1 MATTYRYRVDQQE
14 QGPVSFQ
21 ELVQLVRDETLRAD
35 SPVMADWQQE
45 WVHAAEVVG
54 LFHTAGRD
62 DVLEKWEQEQREK
75 RRHTLL
81 SQDDGELTA
90 DTFAGMISEQE
101 SVLSE
106 KEALRKLDEADA
118 AYLANL
124 RQRVDEHSSIYP
136 QDVRI
141 DDSISESI
149 RALDNDEAGKSMSVH
164 FGMLNAGL
172 LHLLFRLTVSLLI
185 ANLALYVILQISDY
199 ELLRFPS
206 RFQSSETA
214 RYFPV
219 YGRCSF
225 WEFVVLMIDAFLVFS
240 VIGYGT
246 ARVLELFVEE

>member
-75 RRHTLL
+75 RRQTLL
-81 SQDDGELTA
+81 SQDDGEPTA

-101 SVLSE
+101 FVLSQ

-124 RQRVDEHSSIYP
+124 RQRVDEHSSTYQ

-141 DDSISESI
+141 DESI
-149 RALDNDEAGKSMSVH
+149 RALDNDEAGKSLSVH

-172 LHLLFRLTVSLLI
+172 LHFLFRLTVSLLI

-199 ELLRFPS
+199 ELMRFPS

-225 WEFVVLMIDAFLVFS
+225 LEFVVLMIDAFLVFS